1 MARAV
6 RVRGIRPKDTLR
18 ENAQKVIA
26 TRLAELLSWRAALL
40 DPSAIQ
46 DLHNMRIAAKRLRY
60 ALEMFEICFPEA
72 ERALDQLTE
81 IQESIGDIHDLDVLI
96 DLMRDRLRELDRAT
110 EHAAVKIMESDASA
124 SEKSNKLRQAL
135 YSQARDRKRLGLI
148 GLIADNVV
156 ERSRQFASFQATV
169 GRHCSRHIC
178 FRSSGLRGTDAR
190 KPGTTTLRRNLR
202 VTRRWKF
209 LGRTNAK
216 SPRRDRRHVT
226 IRVPSARNLV
236 RRFCGARPLS
246 IGDRRGPVA
255 RAAVWPMPAG
265 A

>member
-60 ALEMFEICFPEA
+60 ALEMFEICFPTA
-72 ERALDQLTE
+72 DRSIDQLTE

-156 ERSRQFASFQATV
+156 ERSRQFASFQERWGGAALDTFASELLVSV
-169 GRHCSRHIC
+169 GQTPDSQEQ
-178 FRSSGLRGTDAR
+178 
-190 KPGTTTLRRNLR
+190 
-202 VTRRWKF
+202 
-209 LGRTNAK
+209 
-216 SPRRDRRHVT
+216 
-226 IRVPSARNLV
+226 
-236 RRFCGARPLS
+236 PLS
-246 IGDRRGPVA
+246 DETSESPDGGSSSEA
-255 RAAVWPMPAG
+255 LMPSPHEETADT
-265 A
+265 